1 MVHVDGE
8 LAVARAAADRSL
20 PYALSTVGTTSIE
33 RLAKSG
39 HDDLWFQLY
48 VLRDRGLT
56 RDLVERAQLGGYRV
70 LEVVVDTAVSGRRER
85 DVRNGLTVPPALTTR
100 TLVDIAR
107 HLHYWTAM
115 VRSPLLEF
123 ANIGEPSVG
132 EEQVTAANMANMF
145 DPTFDFDDL
154 VAVREWWR
162 GPILVKGQ
170 IRPDDARRAVDLGI
184 DGIHLSNHGGRQ
196 LDRAPATIDLVSPLR
211 AALGDRP
218 TIVLDSGVRHG
229 SDIAMAI
236 ALGADLCAIGRPYLY
251 GLAAGGERGVG
262 HVLDLLISQLRRTM
276 QLLGVTSMAALR
288 AAGED
293 VVRVS

>member
-1 MVHVDGE
+1 
-8 LAVARAAADRSL
+8 
-20 PYALSTVGTTSIE
+20 
-33 RLAKSG
+33 
-39 HDDLWFQLY
+39 
-48 VLRDRGLT
+48 
-56 RDLVERAQLGGYRV
+56 
-70 LEVVVDTAVSGRRER
+70 
-85 DVRNGLTVPPALTTR
+85 
-100 TLVDIAR
+100 
-107 HLHYWTAM
+107 
-115 VRSPLLEF
+115 
-123 ANIGEPSVG
+123 
-132 EEQVTAANMANMF
+132 
-145 DPTFDFDDL
+145 
-154 VAVREWWR
+154 
-162 GPILVKGQ
+162 VKGQ